1 MIINLNKKQ
10 SGLDFIKEMEK
21 SYGSIQQLEKM
32 FKQTNN
38 MVYYVDLEAWKYHLD
53 HLDEEIERT
62 TTIVTEK
69 ITISDSDLNLLNA
82 IKKEK
87 PESIRELAR
96 LTNKDVSAVHSKIK
110 NLEKKGLIEIVK
122 GVKNRKIPVLNYDE
136 ISIAI

>member
-10 SGLDFIKEMEK
+10 TGLDFIKEMEK
-21 SYGSIQQLEKM
+21 TYGSIDQLKKM
-32 FKQTNN
+32 FKETNN
-38 MVYYVDLEAWKYHLD
+38 MVYYVDLNAWEYHLN

-62 TTIVTEK
+62 TSIVTDK
-69 ITISDSDLNLLNA
+69 ITISESDINLLNT

-96 LTNKDVSAVHSKIK
+96 LTNKDVSTVHSKVRI
-110 NLEKKGLIEIVK
+110 LEKEGLVDLVN
-122 GVKNRKIPVLNYDE
+122 GTKNRKIPVLNYDE

>member
-96 LTNKDVSAVHSKIK
+96 LTNKDVSTVHSKIK
-110 NLEKKGLIEIVK
+110 NLEKEGLVEIVK
-122 GVKNRKIPVLNYDE
+122 GVKNRKMPILNYDE